1 MPKSD
6 FSRKFLRL
14 LKPETKK
21 YYLFFEIFTF
31 KNNLKFVTLYSSQ
44 SFFIGKACIH
54 VPQFWWSPELPATA
68 SQKICLMFV
77 KRVVYQYNE
86 KNCKKHSSAD

>member
-1 MPKSD
+1 MEPLCNGLNGFKLRNNMPKSD

-54 VPQFWWSPELPATA
+54 VPQF
-68 SQKICLMFV
+68 
-77 KRVVYQYNE
+77 
-86 KNCKKHSSAD
+86 